1 VPLIMLSVDGAR
13 VNAYRGQVFT
23 QAEASSTAVG
33 LADIVL
39 RTKYTLF
46 EDDGAGMAA
55 AVEARLPTGRQED
68 LLGTGAMS
76 WKLSAIG
83 SLEGQM
89 LSSHINAA
97 FGFGGLARDVSLAG
111 AVAAS
116 ASNRLTLTGEL
127 VGRWMK
133 VPGGIATAAAIHPT
147 LRDVRTL
154 RLVPDGS
161 TLTMISAAPGVK
173 WNVSDT
179 WVLVANA
186 AIPLTRD
193 GLTAGITPFIGF
205 DYTNLGR

>member
-1 VPLIMLSVDGAR
+1 
-13 VNAYRGQVFT
+13 
-23 QAEASSTAVG
+23 
-33 LADIVL
+33 VL

-46 EDDGAGMAA
+46 DDEGAGMAA

-68 LLGTGAMS
+68 LLGSGTMS

-83 SLEGQM
+83 SLEGQT
-89 LSSHINAA
+89 LSSHMNIG
-97 FGFGGLARDVSLAG
+97 FGFGGLARDVTVAG

-116 ASNRLTLTGEL
+116 ASNRLTLTGEV
-127 VGRWMK
+127 VGRWMNA
-133 VPGGIATAAAIHPT
+133 PGGITTAAAFHPT

-161 TLTMISAAPGVK
+161 TLTMISVAPGVK

-186 AIPLTRD
+186 AIPVTRG

>member
-1 VPLIMLSVDGAR
+1 
-13 VNAYRGQVFT
+13 VFT

-46 EDDGAGMAA
+46 EDEGAGVAA

-83 SLEGQM
+83 SLEGQT

-97 FGFGGLARDVSLAG
+97 FGFGGLARDVTLAG

-116 ASNRLTLTGEL
+116 ASTRLTVTGEI
-127 VGRWMK
+127 VGRWMNL
-133 VPGGIATAAAIHPT
+133 PGGIATAAAIHPT

-161 TLTMISAAPGVK
+161 MMTMISAAPGVK

-186 AIPLTRD
+186 AIPLTRA

>member
-1 VPLIMLSVDGAR
+1 M
-13 VNAYRGQVFT
+13 NAYRGQVFT
-23 QAEASSTAVG
+23 QAEASATAVG

-46 EDDGAGMAA
+46 DEDGAGMAA

-68 LLGTGAMS
+68 LLGSGAMS

-83 SLEGQM
+83 SLEGQT
-89 LSSHINAA
+89 LSSHMNVG
-97 FGFGGLARDVSLAG
+97 FGFGGLARDVTVAG

-127 VGRWMK
+127 VGRWMNA
-133 VPGGIATAAAIHPT
+133 PGGITTAAAFHPT

-161 TLTMISAAPGVK
+161 TLTMISVAPGVK

-186 AIPLTRD
+186 AIPVTRG